1 MTWLSDAAVRHL
13 RSVADWPDTTG
24 TRYEVIEPLGRGGMG
39 TVYRARDLELGRDVA
54 LKVVSTPEA
63 ADDVAERLRREA
75 RILARLEHPGIV
87 PVHDAGVLP
96 DGRAFYAMKLVR
108 GQRLDAFVKSEMPL
122 PERLRIFGRICEA
135 VAFAHAHG
143 VIHRDLKPS
152 NIMVGAFGEVL
163 VMDWG
168 VARIAPEA
176 GQGEGTTPARPLHPG
191 GGTAGGGE
199 GDPAAAPPLPGGRPA
214 SPRLPGGDEG
224 VPSPAPFHPGDHPT
238 SPRHP
243 GGGTAGGTSGGGGR
257 GADGP
262 APVLTAHGVVLGT
275 PGYMAPEQARGE
287 SGRAD
292 RRADIYS
299 LGAILYFLLTGRAPG
314 GGQATDVLERPR
326 RLNPELARPLE
337 AICLKALAPEPE
349 ARYASVE
356 ALGEDVSR
364 FLAGLPVE
372 AYPEGPLE
380 RARRIV
386 SRYHT
391 PIALVLAY
399 LLMRVLLLV
408 FTGR

>member
-39 TVYRARDLELGRDVA
+39 TVYRARDVELGRDVA

-108 GQRLDAFVKSEMPL
+108 GQRLDAFVKPDMPL

-168 VARIAPEA
+168 VARVERREVGEGEGGPAAPWPYPGGRA
-176 GQGEGTTPARPLHPG
+176 ATPFLPGEGTA
-191 GGTAGGGE
+191 GGTAGGGVRGEE
-199 GDPAAAPPLPGGRPA
+199 GSA
-214 SPRLPGGDEG
+214 
-224 VPSPAPFHPGDHPT
+224 T
-238 SPRHP
+238 
-243 GGGTAGGTSGGGGR
+243 
-257 GADGP
+257 
-262 APVLTAHGVVLGT
+262 VLTAHGVVLGT
-275 PGYMAPEQARGE
+275 PGYMPPEQARGE
-287 SGRAD
+287 TGRVD

-299 LGAILYFLLTGRAPG
+299 LGAILYFLLTGRAPAVRQG
-314 GGQATDVLERPR
+314 ADQPERPR

-349 ARYASVE
+349 GRYASVE

-380 RARRIV
+380 RTRRII

>member
-13 RSVADWPDTTG
+13 RSVADWPDTSG

-108 GQRLDAFVKSEMPL
+108 GRRLDAYVKPDMPL

-168 VARIAPEA
+168 VARIAPEV
-176 GQGEGTTPARPLHPG
+176 GRGEGATRARPLHPG
-191 GGTAGGGE
+191 GG
-199 GDPAAAPPLPGGRPA
+199 
-214 SPRLPGGDEG
+214 
-224 VPSPAPFHPGDHPT
+224 
-238 SPRHP
+238 
-243 GGGTAGGTSGGGGR
+243 GGTAGGTAGDDDAGVEPSSRGSGVVAADTSFG
-257 GADGP
+257 GADDVVAGSAP
-262 APVLTAHGVVLGT
+262 ALTAHGVVLGT

-299 LGAILYFLLTGRAPG
+299 LGAILYFLLTGRAPDTREG
-314 GGQATDVLERPR
+314 GDAPERPR
-326 RLNPELARPLE
+326 RLNRELARPLE

-364 FLAGLPVE
+364 FLAGLPVG

>member
-13 RSVADWPDTTG
+13 RSVADWPDTSG
-24 TRYEVIEPLGRGGMG
+24 TRYEVVEPLGRGGMG
-39 TVYRARDLELGRDVA
+39 TVYRARDVELGRDVA

-63 ADDVAERLRREA
+63 AGDVAERLRREA

-87 PVHDAGVLP
+87 PVHDAGVLA
-96 DGRAFYAMKLVR
+96 DGRAYYAMKLVR
-108 GQRLDAFVKSEMPL
+108 GQRLDAFVQPDMPL

-168 VARIAPEA
+168 VARVAPEV
-176 GQGEGTTPARPLHPG
+176 GRGEGGGATPAGALRPGGGGEMEERRARAGAATPLPPAHPG
-191 GGTAGGGE
+191 GDGGTAGEDDAGAEPSARASGVV
-199 GDPAAAPPLPGGRPA
+199 AADA
-214 SPRLPGGDEG
+214 SPEAGDDVAAG
-224 VPSPAPFHPGDHPT
+224 SAPA
-238 SPRHP
+238 
-243 GGGTAGGTSGGGGR
+243 
-257 GADGP
+257 
-262 APVLTAHGVVLGT
+262 LTAHGVVLGT

-287 SGRAD
+287 SGRVD

-299 LGAILYFLLTGRAPG
+299 LGAILYFLLTGRAPDPRER
-314 GGQATDVLERPR
+314 ADAPARPR
-326 RLNPELARPLE
+326 RLNRELARPLE
-337 AICLKALAPEPE
+337 AICLKALAAEPE
-349 ARYASVE
+349 ARYASVD
-356 ALGEDVSR
+356 ALGADVSR

-380 RARRIV
+380 RARRII
-386 SRYHT
+386 SRYRT

-399 LLMRVLLLV
+399 LLMRILLLV
-408 FTGR
+408 FSGR

>member
-1 MTWLSDAAVRHL
+1 
-13 RSVADWPDTTG
+13 
-24 TRYEVIEPLGRGGMG
+24 
-39 TVYRARDLELGRDVA
+39 
-54 LKVVSTPEA
+54 
-63 ADDVAERLRREA
+63 
-75 RILARLEHPGIV
+75 
-87 PVHDAGVLP
+87 
-96 DGRAFYAMKLVR
+96 
-108 GQRLDAFVKSEMPL
+108 
-122 PERLRIFGRICEA
+122 
-135 VAFAHAHG
+135 
-143 VIHRDLKPS
+143 
-152 NIMVGAFGEVL
+152 
-163 VMDWG
+163 
-168 VARIAPEA
+168 
-176 GQGEGTTPARPLHPG
+176 
-191 GGTAGGGE
+191 
-199 GDPAAAPPLPGGRPA
+199 
-214 SPRLPGGDEG
+214 
-224 VPSPAPFHPGDHPT
+224 
-238 SPRHP
+238 
-243 GGGTAGGTSGGGGR
+243 
-257 GADGP
+257 
-262 APVLTAHGVVLGT
+262 
-275 PGYMAPEQARGE
+275 MAPEQARGE

-299 LGAILYFLLTGRAPG
+299 LVAILYFLLTGRAPG

>member
-13 RSVADWPDTTG
+13 RSVADWPDTSG
-24 TRYEVIEPLGRGGMG
+24 TRYEVIEPPGRGGMG
-39 TVYRARDLELGRDVA
+39 TVYRARDVELGRDVA

-63 ADDVAERLRREA
+63 VDDVAERLRREA

-87 PVHDAGVLP
+87 PVHDAGVLA

-108 GQRLDAFVKSEMPL
+108 GQRLDAFVQPDMPL

-168 VARIAPEA
+168 VARLEQREA
-176 GQGEGTTPARPLHPG
+176 GGGGGATPAPPLHPG
-191 GGTAGGGE
+191 
-199 GDPAAAPPLPGGRPA
+199 DR
-214 SPRLPGGDEG
+214 
-224 VPSPAPFHPGDHPT
+224 PT

-243 GGGTAGGTSGGGGR
+243 GGGTAGETAGGAVR
-257 GADGP
+257 GADGF

-299 LGAILYFLLTGRAPG
+299 LGAILYFLLTGRAPEV
-314 GGQATDVLERPR
+314 GQGDDVPERPR
-326 RLNPELARPLE
+326 RLNRGLARPLE
-337 AICLKALAPEPE
+337 AICLKALAAEPE
-349 ARYASVE
+349 ARYASVD
-356 ALGEDVSR
+356 ALGSDVSR

-386 SRYHT
+386 SRY
-391 PIALVLAY
+391 
-399 LLMRVLLLV
+399 R
-408 FTGR
+408 